1 MKKNAFSVVEIIAV
15 LGIVVF
21 LAAVLIPILLRND
34 RGEVTTLLDFNCR
47 SIQSQIALYR
57 SQHLEDM
64 PRIASGTLPQLTRA
78 TNVDGR
84 VGECGPDFPYGPYF
98 PEGLP
103 ENPCDGSRAV
113 TLVETAGVEPSVPKG
128 DLGGWLYD
136 ASNGKVYP
144 NDAEGLRLLGYVR

>member
-21 LAAVLIPILLRND
+21 LAAVLLPVLLRND
-34 RGEVTTLLDFNCR
+34 HGEVKTLLDFNCR
-47 SIQSQIALYR
+47 SIQSQVALYR
-57 SQHLEDM
+57 SQHLGDM
-64 PRIASGTLPQLTRA
+64 PKIASGALPQLIRA
-78 TNVDGR
+78 TNVDGK

-103 ENPCDGSRAV
+103 ENPCDGLRAV
-113 TLVETAGVEPSVPKG
+113 TSVEAAGVEPTVPQG

-136 ASNGKVYP
+136 ASTGKVYP
-144 NDAEGLRLLGYVR
+144 NDAEGLRLLGYTK